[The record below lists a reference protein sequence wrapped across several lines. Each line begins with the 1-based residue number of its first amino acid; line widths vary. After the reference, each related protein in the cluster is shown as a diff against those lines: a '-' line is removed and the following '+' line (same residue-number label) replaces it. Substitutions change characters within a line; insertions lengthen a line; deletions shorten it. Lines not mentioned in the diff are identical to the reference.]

1 MSLFIQLA
9 VVSVVALM
17 VQAVPVTRKVNCDNH
32 PILESQR
39 NKAANISK
47 LEHFYCVTNSLKETV
62 QSLLQFGMIIRVPEI
77 NINTDTMAKV
87 IVETFSDRCQNYT
100 QAMSLKYW
108 LLNYLL
114 NDSGTAH
121 QIKSFSSILVS
132 LQTITSILDD
142 IEFIQHKRHC
152 VTLTE
157 THYEK
162 IFHAKYDN
170 TSLLDVMLTEMKN
183 WLIDIKQDIALPTR
197 CICENVYLTV

>member
-1 MSLFIQLA
+1 MSEL
-9 VVSVVALM
+9 
-17 VQAVPVTRKVNCDNH
+17 H
-32 PILESQR
+32 
-39 NKAANISK
+39 
-47 LEHFYCVTNSLKETV
+47 
-62 QSLLQFGMIIRVPEI
+62 
-77 NINTDTMAKV
+77 
-87 IVETFSDRCQNYT
+87 
-100 QAMSLKYW
+100 SLKYW

-114 NDSGTAH
+114 NDSGATLNSR
-121 QIKSFSSILVS
+121 QIKSFSSMTVS

-183 WLIDIKQDIALPTR
+183 WLTDIKQDIALPTR
-197 CICENVYLTV
+197 CICENVFDCRLKSICILQLYVVINCIWDTPPEYWSPNIY